1 MNLVQIQERL
11 KDLPT
16 QALMQI
22 ANGGS
27 PIAPPYLALGEL
39 KRRESIMQSAQGQQA
54 MQQGQQPS
62 VKEQVEQA
70 AGLAGLQKQMQA
82 QGMQSLMAQARPQG
96 IPQNIPQPERQGESE
111 GVAGLPTGEMYNF
124 RNGGI
129 VAFAGGGDEGLSAVE
144 KQTREDRERAK
155 RLAQSTG
162 MSLEE
167 ALAALK
173 DIATLPVR
181 AARGA
186 IEQTQIRPLRALGVP
201 IEYAGPE
208 EKRLG
213 SVYGGEAASLTPYM
227 DILERERQAADIK
240 KMEQSMLEEQ
250 RSAVRTPKLI
260 GEPARAV
267 PAALAPAPVTGAALP
282 PPGAKQGVS
291 PDYNEMMQ
299 AASTIKDPKQRA
311 EAIEAVQRLKPT
323 GDQTKLPPPGA
334 SQGASQP
341 TMAQRP
347 TALAGIAAI
356 PGADEGMK
364 MMLEAMRAKPTL
376 EAEATEAEKSR
387 GLFGLT
393 QPYGEERMKRIQEM
407 QAARQQELEPRGM
420 ERLMRVMG
428 GIAGRGL
435 AGAGPAYLQSME
447 SERAADAAFRKQMD
461 ELLGGVEEKRRAE
474 ATAGMTKAQADLQR
488 KQELGLGVAQELF
501 KTQAQRENELFK
513 FKLEQQL
520 KMMQPN
526 EAMMLQSVMADIQR
540 RNPNMPLEDVY
551 ARAREAYQGATPEVK
566 RQQEYAK
573 QYDIAAKN
581 WADISIPKEKGMTRE
596 QFIQRHIRESLPSLA
611 QDQTASAVPQQAID
625 YLKKNP
631 GLAAQFDAKYGAG
644 ASAKYL
650 GQ

>member
-39 KRRESIMQSAQGQQA
+39 KRRESLMQSAQGQQA

-96 IPQNIPQPERQGESE
+96 VPQNIPQPERQGESE

-129 VAFAGGGDEGLSAVE
+129 VAFENGGFAEEMAGAAMP
-144 KQTREDRERAK
+144 EDREERRK
-155 RLAQSTG
+155 PTEEEVQRIVDEMRRQGRPIELSTILDIRSG
-162 MSLEE
+162 RVPVPPVPISASPKPQE
-167 ALAALK
+167 A
-173 DIATLPVR
+173 ATPP
-181 AARGA
+181 AGRG
-186 IEQTQIRPLRALGVP
+186 GVP
-201 IEYAGPE
+201 AG
-208 EKRLG
+208 
-213 SVYGGEAASLTPYM
+213 AM
-227 DILERERQAADIK
+227 
-240 KMEQSMLEEQ
+240 
-250 RSAVRTPKLI
+250 
-260 GEPARAV
+260 
-267 PAALAPAPVTGAALP
+267 P
-282 PPGAKQGVS
+282 PPA
-291 PDYNEMMQ
+291 
-299 AASTIKDPKQRA
+299 T
-311 EAIEAVQRLKPT
+311 VQK
-323 GDQTKLPPPGA
+323 
-334 SQGASQP
+334 GASQP

-356 PGADEGMK
+356 PGAEKASK
-364 MMLEAMRAKPTL
+364 MMLETMETKPTL

-461 ELLGGVEEKRRAE
+461 ELLGGVEEARRKEAMGTMTDAQKRKARKEEMAIGAAE
-474 ATAGMTKAQADLQR
+474 KIVDIDTK
-488 KQELGLGVAQELF
+488 F
-501 KTQAQRENELFK
+501 KTQELQAK
-513 FKLEQQL
+513 AATGRLSAEEQYILSEIQKGRSYPDILGKIAEAKAGPRAETAEQQRFKDTYL
-520 KMMQPN
+520 KVAKAYDDMMIKPKDMSRD
-526 EAMMLQSVMADIQR
+526 EYIRREVDKAMGNASIGG
-540 RNPNMPLEDVY
+540 ES
-551 ARAREAYQGATPEVK
+551 GA
-566 RQQEYAK
+566 
-573 QYDIAAKN
+573 
-581 WADISIPKEKGMTRE
+581 
-596 QFIQRHIRESLPSLA
+596 
-611 QDQTASAVPQQAID
+611 AVPQQAID
-625 YLKKNP
+625 RLKQNP
-631 GLAAQFDAKYGAG
+631 QLQAQFDEWYGAG

-650 GQ
+650 GK